1 MMNQSLKIWKTIR
14 TENQSMINIKNMS
27 YDEAERALDFAIEQC
42 RNGDIQEDE
51 AIEILLNNKTITTY
65 FSKDELQD
73 IFNFELRNNPFAKS
87 TMEH

>member
-14 TENQSMINIKNMS
+14 IENQSMINMKNMS
-27 YDEAERALDFAIEQC
+27 YEEAERALDFAIEQC
-42 RNGDIQEDE
+42 CNGDIEEDE